1 MSINL
6 YSNYIIGIKTLCGI
20 EYDPDIPIDSFVYLI
35 EGDLLLKLQ
44 KNKEISEEVFGTLS
58 GLISNPVNASLI
70 TKEII
75 KYIINQ
81 LKHCSSDHTAYY
93 MIDILSKRIGFYLDM
108 ELVKEF
114 MQLYSLLPLT
124 QSSQLTQSLVHTLSK
139 KNIPR
144 IYYSFTG
151 FGTSIN
157 CVLSINEWPKE
168 SSIYHTTFRPT
179 KFVEGNTPLIF
190 SFSTNSYEIS
200 LCINTQNHHLI
211 LKTDCLMSSGYEK
224 KMIMNNRMS
233 MTRVYDTQIP
243 IMLNEW
249 YSIYLLHKNDGSFQ
263 IQCNGYILSNLTV
276 SYPNFLSSN
285 IVLLQIG
292 GDCDKPGFC
301 FVGDIT
307 GFQWYYNYE
316 SIESVQKF
324 LTNNIILRN
333 DKNTFLAVQISP
345 LKSMIIGDKPFYKI
359 VTTVKNQS
367 NKTNIVNVCSSK
379 INSSFSPVYCGSLF
393 RIDDI
398 ILRIGGIIPFCSL
411 LHFGFSYEKFNTS
424 NIPSILQLLSAIF
437 KRNEILRN
445 QCEEINFYNIILQ
458 FLLSNVNK
466 GDIGCAVDYLSICV
480 RLFTS
485 SSVSISMKKNIVR
498 YIFDIGY
505 WIGKN
510 KGVNY
515 PYILRKLI
523 PPTTFVTLDLF
534 KYITYEQLIMYIIAD
549 EEKMDIMP
557 IDQWLIIK
565 YEFIQYCTDI
575 IIRCNITKYVENI
588 IFVLTTTKSSSV
600 IILLLYSIVCI
611 ICTTNEPPELLK
623 HCVSIF
629 ITILNTNNP
638 YIFCNTLK
646 ILYLLLGETTE
657 ILNIVKERFERID
670 MIKEVYD
677 TVIQCC
683 SETITYK
690 LDNPMRLEQIKSI
703 KYPTILINFI
713 NITFLRIIE
722 STSEEELTTIILK
735 DYSQCKR
742 NHSIF
747 SIISINEEWESTFY
761 LLLDFLHKK
770 KDEENMKRLMTIL
783 SNIILESFHQ
793 CQTSFLT
800 NSIMKL
806 HSLFKNW
813 KDLYEILFEFFKIFL
828 ITQPFVCEYQNV
840 LIIECG
846 TFLSFITCGMFNY
859 GRNKS
864 TFHFDEQFNLISEF
878 INQIDVTDYLKQM
891 NYSYSYFEELY
902 PIYYYFNINLIISQ
916 LWGLVYKK
924 CNDISLYL
932 KLFEMLCV
940 IFPCYPLK
948 RNHTCYFNW
957 FLYTTTLLFNQLEL
971 NQEDIKKLENYQ
983 LNCIY
988 SIQHYNNQLYNN
1000 ILIKRKQIIET
1011 TSYIDLSMKD
1021 SIAEF
1026 YDSLMEAYHSIQTT
1040 IQVEQVVF
1048 NDYNVAPLVKHKSIG
1063 ITKTLPK
1070 FNERILF
1077 NTTKYK
1083 NDIIAF
1089 REKEL
1094 IRFTSIE
1101 QKFINNPFHQNEDI
1115 VSFDLK
1121 GFNIP
1126 SKPIFNVKKY
1136 HSRNILSIQERFII
1150 DQDSFHDIQ
1159 VPFDAEIITPCL
1171 LICIEQYYRGMFF
1184 IKDNSIHIKIK
1195 THWYERPFSKII
1207 RIVQRHFKDN
1217 DNAIEIF
1224 SLNKKPLFIMFF
1236 DQQNY
1241 QTIFTKLTSL
1251 QLEIKGKF
1259 SVIPNLSKLFL
1270 YCSYTKDW
1278 VEGKITTYE
1287 YLCQLNYYSGRS
1299 LIDISQYYIFP
1310 WITTTFDKPFNQ
1322 IYNNTMYI
1330 RNFSHN
1336 RCYLQQGYF
1345 NKNGFKF
1352 GPLPATAIPL
1362 YLNQIEPYT
1371 TLYSLFE
1378 SHFHCSK
1385 NIFSET
1391 LISNF
1396 NYSSIP
1402 YQKLQNITQINAFE
1416 FPYESIPQFYSCHWL
1431 FTPNEHDFTRISF
1444 PKIFANNSKQFILYH
1459 RMLLESP
1466 RVSEEMHKWFE
1477 MIFGKKMN
1485 EKSIPE
1491 NCKKNFQSKFKQL
1504 IGQQPQL
1511 LFKTHPKRKKSFD
1524 YSELIKAMNN
1534 EQNNLS
1540 IDIFKELNQR
1550 ETKFELLQMMDNYI
1564 IIKKYDEVF
1573 ILNFGLK
1580 KIKKVNWNGIQNKEI
1595 NTLMFYDGDETIGT
1609 IYYCIGY
1616 STITIIYKNQ
1626 QKDITTLTGSITSIT
1641 LKEVNKFCIFELEIG
1656 TCCGELECYKIIIDK
1671 EVHEIQILFYNKIII
1686 SSNPLTNIISLP
1698 LLGYSII
1705 QSKDLFIYSNLNEKI
1720 ISKIHCKQEPLFV
1733 CASSNGNI
1741 YYTQT
1746 LQSSIE
1752 IHCIDINGYETGI
1765 ILLDDNIISL
1775 NCICCT
1781 FVDFILVGLK
1791 TKVLIYF
1798 NNYYIP
1804 LLIHTL
1810 DFNTLLENFTIKNVI
1825 VQPSSLTT
1833 SIKENWIFIVQC
1845 QEKDHQILRSFVL
1858 NDVKLISL

>member
-1 MSINL
+1 MSTDL
-6 YSNYIIGIKTLCGI
+6 YSNYIIGIKILCGI
-20 EYDPDIPIDSFVYLI
+20 EYDPNIPIDSFVYLI

-44 KNKEISEEVFGTLS
+44 KNKEIGEEIFGTLS
-58 GLISNPVNASLI
+58 GLISNSINASLV
-70 TKEII
+70 TKEVIT
-75 KYIINQ
+75 YIIDQ
-81 LKHCSSDHTAYY
+81 LKHCSSDHAAYY
-93 MIDILSKRIGFYLDM
+93 MIDIISKRIGFYLDV
-108 ELVKEF
+108 ELIKEL

-124 QSSQLTQSLVHTLSK
+124 QSSQLTQSLAHTLSK

-157 CVLSINEWPKE
+157 CVLSVNEWPKE

-179 KFVEGNTPLIF
+179 KFIEGNTPLIF

-200 LCINTQNHHLI
+200 LCINTQNYHLL

-224 KMIMNNRMS
+224 KMVTNNRMS
-233 MTRVYDTQIP
+233 MTRIYDTQIP

-263 IQCNGYILSNLTV
+263 IQCNEHILSNLTV
-276 SYPNFLSSN
+276 SYPNFVSSN

-292 GDCDKPGFC
+292 GDSDKPGFC

-316 SIESVQKF
+316 SIESAQKF

-333 DKNTFLAVQISP
+333 DINTFLGLQISP

-359 VTTVKNQS
+359 VSTVKNQS
-367 NKTNIVNVCSSK
+367 NKTNIINVCSSMV
-379 INSSFSPVYCGSLF
+379 NSTFSPVYCGSSF
-393 RIDDI
+393 RIDDM

-411 LHFGFSYEKFNTS
+411 LHFGFGYKEFNTS

-437 KRNEILRN
+437 KRNEILRS

-466 GDIGCAVDYLSICV
+466 GDIGCAIDYLSICV

-485 SSVSISMKKNIVR
+485 SSVSINMKKEIVR

-505 WIGKN
+505 WIGNN

-523 PPTTFVTLDLF
+523 PPTTFVTLNLF

-549 EEKMDIMP
+549 EEKMDTMP
-557 IDQWLIIK
+557 IYQWLIIK

-575 IIRCNITKYVENI
+575 IIRCDINKYVENI
-588 IFVLTTTKSSSV
+588 VFVLTNSKSSSV
-600 IILLLYSIVCI
+600 IILLLYSILCI
-611 ICTTNEPPELLK
+611 ICNTNEPPELLK
-623 HCVSIF
+623 QCISIF
-629 ITILNTNNP
+629 ITMLNTNNP
-638 YIFCNTLK
+638 HIFCNTLK
-646 ILYLLLGETTE
+646 ILYLLVGETTE
-657 ILNIVKERFERID
+657 ILSIVKERFERID
-670 MIKEVYD
+670 MIKELYD
-677 TVIQCC
+677 TVVQCC
-683 SETITYK
+683 SETINYK
-690 LDNPMRLEQIKSI
+690 LEKPIRLEQINSI
-703 KYPTILINFI
+703 KYPNILINFI
-713 NITFLRIIE
+713 KTMFLRIIE

-735 DYSQCKR
+735 DYSECKR

-747 SIISINEEWESTFY
+747 SIISINEEWENTFY

-770 KDEENMKRLMTIL
+770 KDKENLKRLMNVL
-783 SNIILESFHQ
+783 SNIILESFYQ
-793 CQTSFLT
+793 YQTSFLT

-806 HSLFKNW
+806 HNLFKNW

-828 ITQPFVCEYQNV
+828 TTKPFICEYQNV

-878 INQIDVTDYLKQM
+878 INQVDVADYLKQM
-891 NYSYSYFEELY
+891 NYSYSYFKELY

-916 LWGLVYKK
+916 LWGLVYKGF
-924 CNDISLYL
+924 NDTSMYM

-940 IFPCYPLK
+940 VFPCYPLK
-948 RNHTCYFNW
+948 RNHISYFNW
-957 FLYTTTLLFNQLEL
+957 FLYTTTLLFKQLNL
-971 NQEDIKKLENYQ
+971 NQEDIEKLQNYQ
-983 LNCIY
+983 LNCIH
-988 SIQHYNNQLYNN
+988 SIQQYNNQLFNN

-1011 TSYIDLSMKD
+1011 SHIDLSMKD
-1021 SIAEF
+1021 SVAEF

-1040 IQVEQVVF
+1040 IQLEQIVF
-1048 NDYNVAPLVKHKSIG
+1048 SDYNVAPLTIHKSIG
-1063 ITKTLPK
+1063 INKTLPK
-1070 FNERILF
+1070 LNERILF
-1077 NTTKYK
+1077 NTKKYK
-1083 NDIIAF
+1083 SDIIAF

-1094 IRFTSIE
+1094 IRFKSVE
-1101 QKFINNPFHQNEDI
+1101 RKFINDSINQNENI
-1115 VSFDLK
+1115 ISFDLK

-1126 SKPIFNVKKY
+1126 SKPIFNLKNY
-1136 HSRNILSIQERFII
+1136 HRGNILSIQERFMI
-1150 DQDSFHDIQ
+1150 DQESFNDIQ
-1159 VPFDAEIITPCL
+1159 VPFDAELITPCL
-1171 LICIEQYYRGMFF
+1171 LICIEQYYCGMFF

-1241 QTIFTKLTSL
+1241 QTIFTRLTSL

-1259 SVIPNLSKLFL
+1259 SVIPNPSKIFI

-1278 VEGKITTYE
+1278 IEGKITTYE

-1310 WITTTFDKPFNQ
+1310 WTTTVFDKPFNQ
-1322 IYNNTMYI
+1322 IYNNTIYT
-1330 RNFSHN
+1330 RNFSHS

-1345 NKNGFKF
+1345 NKYGFKF
-1352 GPLPATAIPL
+1352 GPLPSTTILL
-1362 YLNQIEPYT
+1362 YLNQIEPYR

-1396 NYSSIP
+1396 NYTSIP
-1402 YQKLQNITQINAFE
+1402 YQKLQDMTQINAFE
-1416 FPYESIPQFYSCHWL
+1416 FPYECIPQFYSCYSL
-1431 FTPNEHDFTRISF
+1431 FTPNEKDFTCIRF
-1444 PKIFANNSKQFILYH
+1444 PKIFADNSKQFILYH

-1466 RVSEEMHKWFE
+1466 IVSEEIHKWFE
-1477 MIFGKKMN
+1477 MTFGKKMN
-1485 EKSIPE
+1485 EKTIPE
-1491 NCKKNFQSKFKQL
+1491 NCKKNSQSKFKHL

-1540 IDIFKELNQR
+1540 IDLFKELNQF
-1550 ETKFELLQMMDNYI
+1550 ETKFELIQMMDNYI
-1564 IIKKYDEVF
+1564 IIKKYDGISV
-1573 ILNFGLK
+1573 LYFGLK

-1595 NTLMFYDGDETIGT
+1595 NTIMFYDGDETIGT

-1616 STITIIYKNQ
+1616 SNITIIYKDQ

-1641 LKEVNKFCIFELEIG
+1641 LKEVNEFCVFELEVG
-1656 TCCGELECYKIIIDK
+1656 TYSGELECYKIIIDK
-1671 EVHEIQILFYNKIII
+1671 EIHEIQISFYNKIII

-1698 LLGYSII
+1698 LLGYSVI
-1705 QSKDLFIYSNLNEKI
+1705 QSKDF
-1720 ISKIHCKQEPLFV
+1720 
-1733 CASSNGNI
+1733 SSNGNI

-1746 LQSSIE
+1746 IQSSNE

-1765 ILLDDNIISL
+1765 IVLNDNIVSM

-1781 FVDFILVGLK
+1781 FVDFIVIGLK

-1798 NNYYIP
+1798 NNYCTP
-1804 LLIHTL
+1804 LLVHTL
-1810 DFNTLLENFTIKNVI
+1810 DFNTLVENVTIKNI
-1825 VQPSSLTT
+1825 IAQPSSLTT
-1833 SIKENWIFIVQC
+1833 SIKENWIFIIQG
-1845 QEKDHQILRSFVL
+1845 QTKDHQILRSFVL